1 MLKDRYSFVALL
13 TYEDD
18 GIDFPALPGCC
29 PCADITDEALTN
41 AKEALGLHLWGMEQ
55 DGDTIPAASPITE
68 LKPEANQVPVLID
81 VFMPPVR
88 ERINSKYTFPA
99 IFTPEEDGGYSARF
113 PDLEGCFTCG
123 DDMAD
128 ALFMAED
135 ALALVLY
142 GYESD
147 ARTIPAPS
155 KAEDLEL
162 APGEFVNAV
171 ACDTLEYRKRFNSKA
186 VKKTLT
192 IPEWLNEAASSMN
205 INFSQVLQDALMQ
218 KVGMH

>member
-1 MLKDRYSFVALL
+1 MS
-13 TYEDD
+13 T
-18 GIDFPALPGCC
+18 
-29 PCADITDEALTN
+29 
-41 AKEALGLHLWGMEQ
+41 
-55 DGDTIPAASPITE
+55 
-68 LKPEANQVPVLID
+68 
-81 VFMPPVR
+81 
-88 ERINSKYTFPA
+88 KYAYPA
-99 IFTPEEDGGYSARF
+99 IFTPEEDGGYSVRF

-171 ACDTLEYRKRFNSKA
+171 ACDTLEYRKRFNNKA

-192 IPEWLNEAASSMN
+192 IPEWLNEAAISMN
-205 INFSQVLQDALMQ
+205 INFSQVLQDALIQ